1 MEALLGGHTLAAWAL
16 FNAMILVFL
25 AIDLGVFNRTPR
37 VLSIRESIFWNVL
50 WTGLGLLFALLV
62 ARLYGGQASI
72 EYVTGYLLERALSI
86 DNIFVFVVV
95 FRYFA
100 IPAALQH
107 RVLYW
112 GILGA
117 LIMRGA
123 LILAGAAAVARF
135 HWLLYVFGAFLVYT
149 GIQLVVKEE
158 DAPHPERNPMVRL
171 AGKLFPVVPRLEGKR
186 FFVRADGR
194 LHATPLLLV
203 LLVVETTD
211 LLFAFDS
218 IPAIFGVTSDSFII
232 YTSNVFAIL
241 GLRAMYFLIAAL
253 LPSFRYLKYG
263 LASVLVF
270 IGIRMLVEPWVRIGV
285 GTALGVVA
293 GILGISVLA
302 SLVPRRRKPGRTPN
316 LEE

>member
-1 MEALLGGHTLAAWAL
+1 MDGILGGHSLAAWGL
-16 FNAMILVFL
+16 FNAMILAFL
-25 AIDLGVFNRTPR
+25 AIDLGIFNRQPR

-50 WTGLGLLFALLV
+50 WTGLGLLFAFV
-62 ARLYGGQASI
+62 VGQLYGHVASI
-72 EYVTGYLLERALSI
+72 EYVTGYVLERALSI

-95 FRYFA
+95 FRYFSV
-100 IPAALQH
+100 PAALQH

-117 LIMRGA
+117 LLMRGS

-135 HWLLYVFGAFLVYT
+135 HWLLYVFGVFLVYT

-158 DAPHPERNPMVRL
+158 EAPHPERNPVVRL
-171 AGKLFPVVPRLEGKR
+171 AARIFPIVPRMEGSR
-186 FFVRADGR
+186 FFVRLSGR
-194 LHATPLLLV
+194 LHATPLFLV

-218 IPAIFGVTSDSFII
+218 IPAIFGVTADPFII

-253 LPSFRYLKYG
+253 LPSFRFLKYG
-263 LASVLVF
+263 LSLVLVF
-270 IGIRMLVEPWVRIGV
+270 IGLRMLAEPWVQVGV
-285 GTALGVVA
+285 GLALAVVGA
-293 GILGISVLA
+293 ILLVSVLA
-302 SLVPRRRKPGRTPN
+302 SLLPRKPPKS
-316 LEE
+316 

>member
-1 MEALLGGHTLAAWAL
+1 MEGALGGHSVAAWGL

-37 VLSIRESIFWNVL
+37 VLSVRESIFWNVL
-50 WTGLGLLFALLV
+50 WTGLGLLFAVLV
-62 ARLYGGQASI
+62 ARLYGRQASI
-72 EYVTGYLLERALSI
+72 EYLTGYLLERALSI

-100 IPAALQH
+100 VPASLQH

-135 HWLLYVFGAFLVYT
+135 HWLLYLFGAFLVYT
-149 GIQLVVKEE
+149 GFQLLVKEE
-158 DAPHPERNPMVRL
+158 EAPHPERNPVVRL
-171 AGKLFPVVPRLEGKR
+171 AGRIFPVAPRLEGPR
-186 FFVRADGR
+186 FFLRVAGR
-194 LHATPLLLV
+194 VHATPLFLV

-218 IPAIFGVTSDSFII
+218 IPAIFGVTSDPFII

-241 GLRAMYFLIAAL
+241 GLRAMYFLLAAL
-253 LPSFRYLKYG
+253 LPTFRYLKYG
-263 LASVLVF
+263 LAAVLVF
-270 IGIRMLVEPWVRIGV
+270 IGIRMLAEPWIEIPV
-285 GTALGVVA
+285 GTALAVVA
-293 GILGISVLA
+293 GVLGIAIAA
-302 SLVPRRRKPGRTPN
+302 SLVPARARR
-316 LEE
+316 E

>member
-1 MEALLGGHTLAAWAL
+1 MESLLGGHSLAAWAS
-16 FNAMILVFL
+16 FNVMILAFL
-25 AIDLGVFNRTPR
+25 AIDLGVFNRSPR
-37 VLSIRESIFWNVL
+37 VLSVRESIFWNVL

-62 ARLYGGQASI
+62 GRLYGQTASI
-72 EYVTGYLLERALSI
+72 EYVTGYVLERALSI

-100 IPAALQH
+100 VPAALQH

-149 GIQLVVKEE
+149 GIQLVVKEDE
-158 DAPHPERNPMVRL
+158 PPHPERNPVVRL
-171 AGKLFPVVPRLEGKR
+171 AGRLFPVIPRLEGR
-186 FFVRADGR
+186 HFFIRVQGR
-194 LHATPLLLV
+194 LHATPLFLV
-203 LLVVETTD
+203 LLVLETTD

-218 IPAIFGVTSDSFII
+218 IPAIFGVTTDPFII

-263 LASVLVF
+263 LALVLVF
-270 IGIRMLVEPWVRIGV
+270 IGFRMLAEPWYRVDV

-293 GILGISVLA
+293 GILAVAVAA
-302 SLVPRRRKPGRTPN
+302 SLIPRQRPPG
-316 LEE
+316 

>member
-1 MEALLGGHTLAAWAL
+1 MEGALGGHSLAAWGL

-25 AIDLGVFNRTPR
+25 AVDLGVFNRTPR
-37 VLSIRESIFWNVL
+37 VLSIRESVFWNVL
-50 WTGLGLLFALLV
+50 WTGLGLLFAVLV
-62 ARLYGGQASI
+62 GELYGRQASI
-72 EYVTGYLLERALSI
+72 EYVTGYVLERALSI

-100 IPAALQH
+100 VPASLQH

-149 GIQLVVKEE
+149 GIQLLVKEE
-158 DAPHPERNPMVRL
+158 EAPHPERNPVVRL
-171 AGKLFPVVPRLEGKR
+171 AGKIFPVVPRLEGPR
-186 FFVRADGR
+186 FFLRVAGR
-194 LHATPLLLV
+194 LHATPLFLV

-218 IPAIFGVTSDSFII
+218 IPAIFGVTTDPFII

-241 GLRAMYFLIAAL
+241 GLRAMYFLLAAL

-263 LASVLVF
+263 LAAVLVF
-270 IGIRMLVEPWVRIGV
+270 IGIRMLAEPWIEIPV
-285 GTALGVVA
+285 GTALAVVA
-293 GILGISVLA
+293 GVLGVSIAA
-302 SLVPRRRKPGRTPN
+302 SLVPARPRRG
-316 LEE
+316 